1 MERAE
6 LAVLKGVLKSDW
18 PKIRQLVLEVHDYG
32 GRLTEVKTLLSDAA
46 GFHLIAI
53 EQDTRLKGSTLY
65 NLYATRR

>member
-18 PKIRQLVLEVHDYG
+18 PKIRQLVLEVHDYD

-46 GFHLIAI
+46 GFHSIAI
-53 EQDTRLKGSTLY
+53 EQDTHLKGSTLY
-65 NLYATRR
+65 NIYATRQ